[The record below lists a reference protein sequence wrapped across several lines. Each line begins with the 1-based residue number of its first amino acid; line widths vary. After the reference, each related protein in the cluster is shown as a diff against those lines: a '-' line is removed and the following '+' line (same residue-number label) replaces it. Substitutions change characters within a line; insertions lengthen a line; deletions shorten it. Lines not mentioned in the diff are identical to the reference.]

1 MLLCSS
7 LFYYLSFNFRLL
19 LDKSEAKLA
28 MLSEKDHLGVFKIP
42 LSDFQEDE
50 SSEVWIG
57 GKLYDVVKKEIKND
71 SLYEYVYYDA
81 NEQSILNEIRSHFID
96 DGKSSSNKE
105 GFKKG
110 HSNAQN
116 LYVLEPKNI
125 TACKSLALKMTLRQK
140 AIIITSSF
148 LSFDSP
154 PPDTI

>member
-1 MLLCSS
+1 M
-7 LFYYLSFNFRLL
+7 
-19 LDKSEAKLA
+19 DKSEAQFA

-42 LSDFQEDE
+42 LADFNKDE

-81 NEQSILNEIRSHFID
+81 NEQSILNEIKSHFID

-110 HSNAQN
+110 HSNIQN
-116 LYVLEPKNI
+116 LYVLEQKNI
-125 TACKSLALKMTLRQK
+125 TACAPIALKMTLRQK
-140 AIIITSSF
+140 AIIITSTF
-148 LSFDSP
+148 LSIDSP